1 MTGKPDSEST
11 GRLECLLPRWLADA
25 ERANAP
31 RLPVRAGP
39 PVLAAG
45 DSPDLQQTA
54 RGWVGPATATNK
66 LKG

>member
-11 GRLECLLPRWLADA
+11 GRLECLLPRRLADA
-25 ERANAP
+25 ERADAP
-31 RLPVRAGP
+31 RLPLGAGP

-45 DSPDLQQTA
+45 DSPDPRQTA
-54 RGWVGPATATNK
+54 RGWVDPATAANK